1 LLNQKRDLK
10 MGKLNE
16 FFKIILVVS
25 GLITL
30 IDLDCSALEEIGFF
44 VLSDILKIRLLWETN
59 LR

>member
-1 LLNQKRDLK
+1 